1 MFHIIYTVL
10 LLLVFFISNLGYWE
24 FIRCKIEINK
34 LFAPSLTICFQISVL
49 FFSGLLNILLI
60 STYSLCAIG
69 IVLFLFYLYKEKV
82 KFLKEYLTFGFVYLF
97 ISILIVILAVHG
109 QLFTHYDNFSHWALV
124 VKNMLL
130 NNRYPNFEDIIITFQ
145 DYPLGSATFIYYFCK
160 IVSEEES
167 IQMLAQAYMM
177 LAMILPLYIYIK
189 RNKILSTLILCI
201 FTNYIFCF
209 NIQIHDLLVDT
220 LLPLVAAAIT
230 MYIFEECEKR
240 DDRIVFLGFSLY
252 LCTLLQI
259 KNSGIFF
266 AAILCVVLIIQ
277 TVRKKRNYIISI
289 LSVIFPFFTMYLWK
303 KHCKYVFSNSD
314 TAKHAMTITNYG
326 NTFLEKTPEDINTI
340 VTGMKKFVVSG
351 LDFYLLV
358 ALLFFVALIVV
369 LFYREGIKQY
379 LVLFVSNTLIY
390 ISYCIGMFFMYLYS
404 MPGSEATSLAG
415 ADRYRKTIFIAL
427 YILILIFLFN
437 ILSDMSGN
445 WHKIIVSFSVMILLI
460 VSWKINCNGF
470 GTIFKTGNATERIW
484 FQETMQR
491 FNVPQNESYII
502 CIPEEDS
509 GYTRYLCRYLFLS
522 NNVLVRVIKDKE
534 DLDDIKKYQYLFDRD
549 KNNEILN
556 EWIEQNFSNQ
566 KGNDVIVISE
576 EG

>member
-303 KHCKYVFSNSD
+303 KHCKYVFC
-314 TAKHAMTITNYG
+314 K
-326 NTFLEKTPEDINTI
+326 
-340 VTGMKKFVVSG
+340 
-351 LDFYLLV
+351 
-358 ALLFFVALIVV
+358 
-369 LFYREGIKQY
+369 
-379 LVLFVSNTLIY
+379 
-390 ISYCIGMFFMYLYS
+390 
-404 MPGSEATSLAG
+404 
-415 ADRYRKTIFIAL
+415 
-427 YILILIFLFN
+427 
-437 ILSDMSGN
+437 
-445 WHKIIVSFSVMILLI
+445 
-460 VSWKINCNGF
+460 
-470 GTIFKTGNATERIW
+470 
-484 FQETMQR
+484 
-491 FNVPQNESYII
+491 
-502 CIPEEDS
+502 
-509 GYTRYLCRYLFLS
+509 
-522 NNVLVRVIKDKE
+522 
-534 DLDDIKKYQYLFDRD
+534 
-549 KNNEILN
+549 
-556 EWIEQNFSNQ
+556 
-566 KGNDVIVISE
+566 
-576 EG
+576 